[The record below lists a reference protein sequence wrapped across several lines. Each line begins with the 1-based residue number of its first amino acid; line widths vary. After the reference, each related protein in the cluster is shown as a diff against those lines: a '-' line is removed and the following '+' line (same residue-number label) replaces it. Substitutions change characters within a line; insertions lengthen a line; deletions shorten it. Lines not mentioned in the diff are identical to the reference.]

1 MNAVVGYG
9 SVKSVFRTDSAI
21 VIFPDSTDEVNRL
34 VENGV
39 VIQGTLTPVL
49 SILNPAK
56 KVII

>member
-1 MNAVVGYG
+1 MGYG
-9 SVKSVFRTDSAI
+9 SVKSVFRMDSAV
-21 VIFPDSTDEVNRL
+21 VIFPDSTDKVNRL